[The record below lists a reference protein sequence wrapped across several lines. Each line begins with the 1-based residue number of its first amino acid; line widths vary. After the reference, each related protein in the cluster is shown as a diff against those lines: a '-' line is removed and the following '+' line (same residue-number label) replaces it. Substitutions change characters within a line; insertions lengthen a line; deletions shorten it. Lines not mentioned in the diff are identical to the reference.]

1 MTFSWLYKSLEV
13 SRKLVKRGIKTKR
26 KENSDFSP
34 RVLPNEGLFAFIG
47 IKLGHFSDPLNVVLF
62 INYFVCVYTRS
73 AINT

>member
-1 MTFSWLYKSLEV
+1 MTISRLYKSLEV
-13 SRKLVKRGIKTKR
+13 SRKLLKRGIKSKR

-34 RVLPNEGLFAFIG
+34 RVWPNESLFAFIG
-47 IKLGHFSDPLNVVLF
+47 IKLGYFSDPLNVVLF